1 MRLTSANKNYSSWSL
16 RPWLLLRMLG
26 LPFEERLLPFTPP
39 APTSPAAP
47 GLAYA
52 GLTPSGRVPCLDDG
66 ELRIWDSLAI
76 VEYLA
81 ELDPRAWPA
90 DRAARAWARSACA
103 EMHAGFGRIRDV
115 CTMNCGLR
123 VQLRDWTPALL
134 AEWAR
139 MDALWCEGLRR
150 FGGPFLAG
158 PGFTAVD
165 AFFAPVALR
174 VQSYSPR
181 LSPEAQ
187 AYARRLLDLPPMQAW
202 VQAALQEPWR
212 DEAHEAEARAAGTWL
227 QDLRVPAPMPGSPT

>member
-1 MRLTSANKNYSSWSL
+1 MRLTIANKNYSSWSL

-26 LPFEERLLPFTPP
+26 LPFEERLLPFAPP
-39 APTSPAAP
+39 AA

-52 GLTPSGRVPCLDDG
+52 GLTPSGRVPCLEDG
-66 ELRIWDSLAI
+66 DLVVWDSLAI

-81 ELDPRAWPA
+81 ESNAQVWPA
-90 DRAARAWARSACA
+90 TREARAWARSASA

-123 VQLRDWTPALL
+123 VKVRDWSPGLL

-139 MDALWCEGLRR
+139 TDALWCEGLQR

-158 PGFTAVD
+158 PAFTAVD

-174 VQSYSPR
+174 VQSYSPT
-181 LSPEAQ
+181 LSPTAQ
-187 AYARRLLDLPPMQAW
+187 AYAQRLLDLPPMREW
-202 VQAALQEPWR
+202 YQAALQEPWR
-212 DEAHEAEARAAGTWL
+212 DPAHEDEARAAGEWL
-227 QDLRVPAPMPGSPT
+227 QDLRAPAAAT

>member
-1 MRLTSANKNYSSWSL
+1 MRLTIANKNYSSWSL

-26 LPFEERLLPFTPP
+26 LPFEERLLPFAPP
-39 APTSPAAP
+39 AA

-52 GLTPSGRVPCLDDG
+52 GLTPSGRVPCLEDG
-66 ELRIWDSLAI
+66 DLVVWDSLAI

-81 ELDPRAWPA
+81 ESHPQVWPA
-90 DRAARAWARSACA
+90 TREARAWARSASA

-123 VQLRDWTPALL
+123 VKVRDWSPGLL

-139 MDALWCEGLRR
+139 IDALWCEGLQR

-158 PGFTAVD
+158 PVFTAVD

-174 VQSYSPR
+174 VQSYSPT
-181 LSPEAQ
+181 LSSTAQ
-187 AYARRLLDLPPMQAW
+187 AYAQRLLDLPPMREW
-202 VQAALQEPWR
+202 YQAALQEAWR
-212 DEAHEAEARAAGTWL
+212 DPAHEDEARAAGEWL
-227 QDLRVPAPMPGSPT
+227 QDLRAPAAAT